1 MLNRYGINS
10 RLVLRFLSIA
20 IGVVAL
26 VMAFTGLVGYLYHE
40 TDSAYFFIIAGI
52 VFFVAIILMYFAT
65 GDNSHS
71 IRIKDSFLII
81 VLLYI
86 IVPLFGMIPFY
97 FISPIDNFTDA
108 LFESYAGFTTTG
120 FTTLTEYHDVSKT
133 VIFWRSVIQWIGGM
147 GIIVFIIALF
157 PKLGR
162 GKALTFFSDLR
173 DIDSNPL
180 HHKISTTAKSV
191 WIIYIVYSLVGI
203 AALYLAG
210 QDIFDAV
217 IYSFAS
223 ISTGGGVP
231 INGNLT
237 EHSILIKSIIM
248 GLMLIAGLNF
258 ALFLKPFRNM
268 NFKVGEE
275 NRAYLLIFVFA
286 LILISVV
293 GIAHLGYSN
302 LLLFESVFNTVS
314 FISTTGFYSS
324 EVFSADILFI
334 WVLLFFLLF
343 IGSSAGSTGGGLN
356 VFRIVILG
364 KILKK
369 YIKQTIH
376 PGLFW
381 SIKFDSKTLTER
393 NIHSIL
399 GLFVLY
405 IMVFII
411 GAFILTLFDYNMEN
425 AFSLCA
431 ASISNTGPGVFLLD
445 DYFSI
450 SDINIGAKYTVML
463 LMIAGRVELFP
474 FIIILSGFFWRT

>member
-1 MLNRYGINS
+1 MLQKYGINIGLIS
-10 RLVLRFLSIA
+10 RFLSIA
-20 IGVVAL
+20 IGVVAI
-26 VMAFTGLVGYLYHE
+26 VMAFTGLVGYFYNE
-40 TDSAYFFIIAGI
+40 TDSGYFFIISGI
-52 VFFVAIILMYFAT
+52 VFFAALCILYFSPKE
-65 GDNSHS
+65 DYHS

-120 FTTLTEYHDVSKT
+120 FSTLTEYDDVSKT
-133 VIFWRSVIQWIGGM
+133 VILWRSVIQWIGGM
-147 GIIVFIIALF
+147 GIIVFIIAIF
-157 PKLGR
+157 PKLGQ

-180 HHKISTTAKSV
+180 HHKISTTAKTV
-191 WIIYIVYSLVGI
+191 WLIYIIYSLIGI

-217 IYSFAS
+217 IFSFAS

-231 INGNLT
+231 VNGNLT
-237 EHSILIKSIIM
+237 DYSLLVKSIIM
-248 GLMLIAGLNF
+248 CLMIVAGLNF
-258 ALFLKPFRNM
+258 ALFIKPFRNIRL
-268 NFKVGEE
+268 KIGEE
-275 NRAYLLIFVFA
+275 NRAYLLIFIFA
-286 LILISVV
+286 VIAISVV
-293 GIAHLGYSN
+293 GILHLGYSN
-302 LLLFESVFNTVS
+302 LLIFESVFNTVS

-324 EVFSADILFI
+324 EVFSTDILFI

-364 KILKK
+364 KILIK

-376 PGLFW
+376 PGMFW
-381 SIKFDSKTLTER
+381 SVKFDNKTLTER
-393 NIHSIL
+393 NLHSIL

-405 IMVFII
+405 ILVFIA
-411 GAFILTLFDYNMEN
+411 GAFIITLFGYNMEN

-463 LMIAGRVELFP
+463 LMIVGRVELFP
-474 FIIILSGFFWRT
+474 FIIVLSGFFWRR